1 MTRRRILCIGKDSG
15 VLRSRCDLLESAGFT
30 AESFIYPEGIAR
42 LQEEQFDLI
51 LLSAILTEEER
62 SEIQTLIG
70 TTAPVLVVPKTIMAS
85 SLLAEIDLAFAPASR
100 PKRR

>member
-1 MTRRRILCIGKDSG
+1 MGGRILCIGKDSG

-30 AESFIYPEGIAR
+30 AESFIFPEGIAR

-62 SEIQTLIG
+62 TEIRTLIG
-70 TTAPVLVVPKTIMAS
+70 ASAPVLVVPKTIMAS
-85 SLLAEIDLAFAPASR
+85 SLLAEIDQVFNPAGRSE
-100 PKRR
+100 RR

>member
-30 AESFIYPEGIAR
+30 AESFIFPEGMTR
-42 LQEEQFDLI
+42 LQQEHFDLI

-62 SEIQTLIG
+62 NEIRTLIG
-70 TTAPVLVVPKTIMAS
+70 TTTPVLVVPKTIMAS
-85 SLLAEIDLAFAPASR
+85 SLLAEIDQVFGPANL
-100 PKRR
+100 P

>member
-30 AESFIYPEGIAR
+30 AESFIYPDGMER
-42 LQEEQFDLI
+42 LQQEQFDLI
-51 LLSAILTEEER
+51 LLSAILSEEER
-62 SEIQTLIG
+62 NEIRTIVG
-70 TTAPVLVVPKTIMAS
+70 TAAPILVVPKTIMAS
-85 SLLAEIDLAFAPASR
+85 SLLAEIDQVFAPPGR